1 MIPAIFLVAFLTAC
15 TNTETPQTQQ
25 ITVEQREAS
34 IHSAMQHLQAGR
46 SMEALAIT
54 SILVDRDPTSAQSQ
68 EVHALALLA
77 EGWRYDNS
85 GDPKQ
90 GVEKRNEAL
99 NAYIL
104 ACNQSTTPGLLQLS
118 TAQLAHMLGD
128 IPTATK
134 YYTLAHE
141 NVINDARASFFL
153 AQIELINSRWDTAK
167 VWITE
172 SMVRNPN
179 EPFALLSL
187 ALIEAQLGNA
197 SVAIELANKGCG
209 ILPEEPNLRFIQAR
223 VFRLAGRPE
232 QALEIL
238 LALPKTIQDSEMCR
252 GEFDSCLDAI
262 KNAE

>member
-54 SILVDRDPTSAQSQ
+54 STLVDRDSTSAQSQ
-68 EVHALALLA
+68 EVHALALIA

-85 GDPKQ
+85 GDPNQ

-99 NAYIL
+99 SAYIL

-128 IPTATK
+128 IPTAT
-134 YYTLAHE
+134 
-141 NVINDARASFFL
+141 
-153 AQIELINSRWDTAK
+153 
-167 VWITE
+167 
-172 SMVRNPN
+172 
-179 EPFALLSL
+179 
-187 ALIEAQLGNA
+187 
-197 SVAIELANKGCG
+197 
-209 ILPEEPNLRFIQAR
+209 
-223 VFRLAGRPE
+223 
-232 QALEIL
+232 
-238 LALPKTIQDSEMCR
+238 
-252 GEFDSCLDAI
+252 
-262 KNAE
+262 

>member
-1 MIPAIFLVAFLTAC
+1 MIPAILIVAFITAC

-34 IHSAMQHLQAGR
+34 IDSAMQHLQAGR
-46 SMEALAIT
+46 SMEALSIT

-68 EVHALALLA
+68 EAHALALIA

-85 GDPKQ
+85 GDQEQ
-90 GVEKRNEAL
+90 GLEKRNEAL
-99 NAYIL
+99 TAYII

-167 VWITE
+167 VWIKE
-172 SMVRNPN
+172 SMERNPN

-187 ALIEAQLGNA
+187 ALIEAQLGNI
-197 SVAIELANKGCG
+197 SEAIELANKGCG

-238 LALPKTIQDSEMCR
+238 IALPKTIQESEMCQ
-252 GEFDSCLDAI
+252 GEFNSCLAAI
-262 KNAE
+262 ENAE